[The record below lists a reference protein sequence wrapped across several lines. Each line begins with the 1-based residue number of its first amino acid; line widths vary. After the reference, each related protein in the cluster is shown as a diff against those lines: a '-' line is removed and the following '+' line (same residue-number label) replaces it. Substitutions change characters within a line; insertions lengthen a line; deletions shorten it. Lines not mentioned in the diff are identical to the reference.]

1 MDILKKSLAP
11 ISDTAW
17 NEIDEMA
24 RNTLV
29 ANLSGR
35 KFLDFDGPHGFSY
48 TSINLGRLSMGEG
61 PDKNGVK
68 YGVYNVQP
76 LVESRI
82 NFSLKTWEL
91 DNIERGARDISLD
104 SLIDAAKKMAIFEE
118 NAVFNGFK
126 AGNIEGLHSR
136 SGGEEITLKLNN
148 DSILDSLAE
157 AQARM
162 HSEGVNGNCNFVV
175 NPDIWK
181 FLGRISPGGTL
192 KSLVERQIGGSVIY
206 SEAVKGAI
214 LISARGGDTELVVG
228 QDMSIGYD
236 HHTSDEVFLFLTESF
251 TFRVIA
257 PEAIVSFKL

>member
-1 MDILKKSLAP
+1 MDILKKNLAP

-35 KFLDFDGPHGFSY
+35 KVLDFDGPHGINY

-68 YGVYNVQP
+68 YGIYNVQP

-104 SLIDAAKKMAIFEE
+104 SLVAAAKKMAIFEE

-126 AGNIEGLHSR
+126 PGHIEGMQSIV
-136 SGGEEITLKLNN
+136 SGKEITLKLDNN
-148 DSILDSLAE
+148 SILDSLAE
-157 AQARM
+157 AQTRM
-162 HSEGVNGNCNFVV
+162 HSEGVSGNCNFVV
-175 NPDIWK
+175 NPEIWK
-181 FLGRISPGGTL
+181 FMGRISPGGTL

-206 SEAVKGAI
+206 SEAVNGAI
-214 LISARGGDTELVVG
+214 LISARGGDAELVVG
-228 QDMSIGYD
+228 QDMAIGYD
-236 HHTSDEVFLFLTESF
+236 HHTSEEVFLFLTESF

>member
-1 MDILKKSLAP
+1 MDLLKKNLAP

-29 ANLSGR
+29 AHLSGR
-35 KFLDFDGPHGFSY
+35 KVLDFDGPHGFSF

-61 PDKNGVK
+61 PDTTGVK

-76 LVESRI
+76 LIESRI

-104 SLIDAAKKMAIFEE
+104 SLVDATKKMARFEE
-118 NAVFNGFK
+118 TAIYNGFK
-126 AGNIEGLHSR
+126 AGSIEGLHSKS
-136 SGGEEITLKLNN
+136 SGETITLKLNN
-148 DSILDSLAE
+148 DSVLDSLAE
-157 AQARM
+157 AQTRM
-162 HSEGVNGNCNFVV
+162 NTEGVTGNCNFVV

-181 FLGRISPGGTL
+181 FMGRISPGGTL
-192 KSLVERQIGGSVIY
+192 KSLVEKQIGGSVIY
-206 SEAVKGAI
+206 SEAVNDAI
-214 LISARGGDTELVVG
+214 LISARGGDAELIVG